1 MIAGLLVDQ
10 SVAVPFVSPR
20 TRSSLI
26 PRERVPKSNNA
37 LCCVPADGERWKG
50 FRDRGVRQY
59 PFCGEAY
66 SAPARCIHLRP
77 PATRVETYV

>member
-10 SVAVPFVSPR
+10 SVTASFGSPR
-20 TRSSLI
+20 TRNALI
-26 PRERVPKSNNA
+26 PRERAPKSTNA
-37 LCCVPADGERWKG
+37 LCCMPADGKHWRG

-59 PFCGEAY
+59 PFCADAY
-66 SAPARCIHLRP
+66 SAPSKSIHLRP

>member
-10 SVAVPFVSPR
+10 SVTASFGPPR
-20 TRSSLI
+20 TRNNLTLREEGRKSTSALI
-26 PRERVPKSNNA
+26 CN
-37 LCCVPADGERWKG
+37 LADGKRWRG

-59 PFCGEAY
+59 PFCAEAY
-66 SAPARCIHLRP
+66 SAPVRSIHLRP

>member
-10 SVAVPFVSPR
+10 SVTASFVSPR
-20 TRSSLI
+20 TRSSLTL
-26 PRERVPKSNNA
+26 REQDRNSTNA
-37 LCCVPADGERWKG
+37 LSCDLADRKRWRG

-66 SAPARCIHLRP
+66 SAPARYIHLRP